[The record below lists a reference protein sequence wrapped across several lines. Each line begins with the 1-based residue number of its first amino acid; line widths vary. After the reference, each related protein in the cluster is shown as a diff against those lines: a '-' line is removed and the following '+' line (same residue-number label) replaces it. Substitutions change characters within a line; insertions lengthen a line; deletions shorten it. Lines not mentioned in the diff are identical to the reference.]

1 MKWII
6 SLCASVLIAAFTAG
20 TVSAQGVA
28 AGTVIFNTAT
38 VSYVAESVSYVRN
51 SNVEQFAVQEIIDF
65 NLIWQDATNVVVPR
79 GTVNQVLTFQ
89 LTNTGN
95 GSETFNLSAD
105 STLGTGDFDPTMVGI
120 FADTNGNGSYD
131 SGTDLATANYT
142 LAPDASIILFLLN
155 DIPSGLLAGD
165 IGNSQL
171 TAVSSTGTGAPG
183 TLVVNGGDGGV
194 IDAIIGSSGG
204 SASVSATYAISDTM
218 VNITKS
224 AIVTD
229 QLGGNN
235 PYSGAT
241 ISYTLT
247 VLVTGA
253 VTVENIVI
261 TDLIPA
267 NTTYIANSLT
277 LDGVALSD
285 GADADSGDVGVTTA
299 GTVTVLLG
307 DIIGGSP
314 AKIITFDVTIN

>member
-1 MKWII
+1 MKLLI
-6 SLCASVLIAAFTAG
+6 SIYASVLIAAFTAG
-20 TVSAQGVA
+20 NVSAQGVA

-51 SNVEQFAVQEIIDF
+51 SNVEQFAVQELIDF
-65 NLIWQDATNVVVPR
+65 NLIWQDAANVVVPR
-79 GTVNQVLTFQ
+79 GTANQVLTFQ
-89 LTNTGN
+89 VTNTGN
-95 GSETFNLSAD
+95 GSETFNLSAN
-105 STLGTGDFDPTMVGI
+105 STLGTGDFDPILVGI

-131 SGTDLATANYT
+131 AGTDLAAANYT

-155 DIPSGLLAGD
+155 DIPSGLSAGD

-171 TAVSSTGTGAPG
+171 SAVSSTGSGAPG
-183 TLVVNGGDGGV
+183 TLIVNGGDGGT
-194 IDAIIGSSGG
+194 IDAIIGSAGG

-241 ISYTLT
+241 ISYTLS
-247 VLVTGA
+247 VLVTGIA
-253 VTVENIVI
+253 TVENIVI
-261 TDLIPA
+261 TDPIPA
-267 NTTYIANSLT
+267 NTTYSANSLRV
-277 LDGVALSD
+277 DGVALSD

-307 DIIGGSP
+307 DITGGSP
-314 AKIITFDVTIN
+314 AIIITFDVRIN